1 MTVVLWLL
9 SILALFFTVVW
20 FSISK
25 GAIHEAT
32 AMVLLL
38 IAAVLLVGASITGAI
53 NSGFKKLLEQQEKE
67 TKE

>member
-9 SILALFFTVVW
+9 SILALCFTVVW

>member
-1 MTVVLWLL
+1 MAILLWFL
-9 SILALFFTVVW
+9 SVLALFFTFVW

-32 AMVLLL
+32 AMVVLL